1 MISKYMDNSYNCV
14 ICLKDLDMDNG
25 VLTPCNHRYHSEC
38 FFKWIFKKR
47 TCPLC
52 RKELIAQPDIEERA
66 SLYEL
71 RRQIDWESSLYNTLR
86 NNVDTLESYILT
98 KKKELQELNS
108 IIHSRENQLVTIIER
123 YKGFMQ
129 SMQRNHRNRRRR
141 GLLF

>member
-1 MISKYMDNSYNCV
+1 MDNSYNCV

-52 RKELIAQPDIEERA
+52 RKELIVKPNLEECE

-71 RRQIDWESSLYNTLR
+71 RRQIDWESTLYNTLR
-86 NNVDTLESYILT
+86 NNTETLERHILT
-98 KKKELQELNS
+98 KKKELQELNTQVNLK
-108 IIHSRENQLVTIIER
+108 ENQLVTIIHR
-123 YKGFMQ
+123 YKQFIQ
-129 SMQRNHRNRRRR
+129 SSQRNQRRRRR

>member
-1 MISKYMDNSYNCV
+1 MDNSYNCV
-14 ICLKDLDMDNG
+14 ICLKDLDMNNG

-38 FFKWIFKKR
+38 FFRWILKKR

-86 NNVDTLESYILT
+86 NNADTLERHIQT
-98 KKKELQELNS
+98 KTKEVENLNLQV
-108 IIHSRENQLVTIIER
+108 HSKQNQLVTIIDR
-123 YKGFMQ
+123 YKQFMR
-129 SMQRNHRNRRRR
+129 SSQRNQRRRRR

>member
-1 MISKYMDNSYNCV
+1 MDNSYNCV
-14 ICLKDLDMDNG
+14 ICLKDLDMDDG

-86 NNVDTLESYILT
+86 NNVDTLDNHILT
-98 KKKELQELNS
+98 KKKELENLNS
-108 IIHSRENQLVTIIER
+108 QVHARQNQLVTIIDR
-123 YKGFMQ
+123 YKQFT
-129 SMQRNHRNRRRR
+129 QRNQRRRRR

>member
-1 MISKYMDNSYNCV
+1 MDNSYNCV

-38 FFKWIFKKR
+38 FFKWILKKR

-52 RKELIAQPDIEERA
+52 RTELIARPDIEERA

-71 RRQIDWESSLYNTLR
+71 RRQIDWETTLYNTLL
-86 NNVDTLESYILT
+86 NNADTLEKHILT
-98 KKKELQELNS
+98 KKKELGNLNLQVQS
-108 IIHSRENQLVTIIER
+108 KENQLVTIVER

-129 SMQRNHRNRRRR
+129 SVQRNHRNRRRR

>member
-1 MISKYMDNSYNCV
+1 MDNSYNCV

-38 FFKWIFKKR
+38 FFKWILKKR

-86 NNVDTLESYILT
+86 NNADTLERHIQT
-98 KKKELQELNS
+98 KTQEMENLNLQV
-108 IIHSRENQLVTIIER
+108 HSRQNQLVTIIDR
-123 YKGFMQ
+123 YKQFMR
-129 SMQRNHRNRRRR
+129 SSQRNQRRRRR

>member
-1 MISKYMDNSYNCV
+1 MDNSYNCV

-38 FFKWIFKKR
+38 FFKWILKKR

-86 NNVDTLESYILT
+86 NNVDTLEGYILT
-98 KKKELQELNS
+98 KKKELHELNTQVKLKES
-108 IIHSRENQLVTIIER
+108 QLVTIIHR
-123 YKGFMQ
+123 YKQFIH
-129 SMQRNHRNRRRR
+129 STRRNRRVR

>member
-1 MISKYMDNSYNCV
+1 MNNSYNCV
-14 ICLKDLDMDNG
+14 ICLKDLDMEDG

-52 RKELIAQPDIEERA
+52 RKELIAQPDVEERS

-71 RRQIDWESSLYNTLR
+71 RRQINWESSLYNTLR
-86 NNVDTLESYILT
+86 NNVDTLDNHILT
-98 KKKELQELNS
+98 KKKELENLNS
-108 IIHSRENQLVTIIER
+108 QVHSRQNQLVTIIDR
-123 YKGFMQ
+123 YKQFT
-129 SMQRNHRNRRRR
+129 QRNQRRRRR

>member
-1 MISKYMDNSYNCV
+1 MDNSYNCV

-52 RKELIAQPDIEERA
+52 RKELIAQSDIEERA

>member
-1 MISKYMDNSYNCV
+1 MDNSYNCV

-52 RKELIAQPDIEERA
+52 RKELIVKPDVEERA

-86 NNVDTLESYILT
+86 NNVDTLDNHIF
-98 KKKELQELNS
+98 LQIRLVCFL
-108 IIHSRENQLVTIIER
+108 HSRLFHHLNAHI
-123 YKGFMQ
+123 Q
-129 SMQRNHRNRRRR
+129 SSFPNTYPEA
-141 GLLF
+141 LS

>member
-1 MISKYMDNSYNCV
+1 MDNSYNCV
-14 ICLKDLDMDNG
+14 ICLKNLDMNDG

-52 RKELIAQPDIEERA
+52 RKELIAKPDIEERA

-71 RRQIDWESSLYNTLR
+71 RRQIDWESSLYDTLR
-86 NNVDTLESYILT
+86 NNVDTLDNSVLT
-98 KKKELQELNS
+98 KKKELENLNS
-108 IIHSRENQLVTIIER
+108 HVSSRQNQLVAIMDR
-123 YKGFMQ
+123 YKQFA
-129 SMQRNHRNRRRR
+129 QRNQRRRRR

>member
-1 MISKYMDNSYNCV
+1 MDNSYNCV

-86 NNVDTLESYILT
+86 NNVDTLD
-98 KKKELQELNS
+98 
-108 IIHSRENQLVTIIER
+108 SRQNQLVTIIER

>member
-1 MISKYMDNSYNCV
+1 MDNSYNCV
-14 ICLKDLDMDNG
+14 ICLKDLDMDDG

-52 RKELIAQPDIEERA
+52 RKELIAQPDAEE
-66 SLYEL
+66 SSFLYEL

-86 NNVDTLESYILT
+86 NNVDTLDNSVLT
-98 KKKELQELNS
+98 KKKELENLNS
-108 IIHSRENQLVTIIER
+108 QVSSRQNQLVAILDR
-123 YKGFMQ
+123 YKQFT
-129 SMQRNHRNRRRR
+129 QRNQRRRRR

>member
-1 MISKYMDNSYNCV
+1 MDNSYNCV

-86 NNVDTLESYILT
+86 NNVDTLEKHILT
-98 KKKELQELNS
+98 KKKELENLNLQV
-108 IIHSRENQLVTIIER
+108 HSRQNQLVTIIDR
-123 YKGFMQ
+123 YKQFMQ
-129 SMQRNHRNRRRR
+129 SSRRNQRRRRR

>member
-1 MISKYMDNSYNCV
+1 MDNSYNCV

-38 FFKWIFKKR
+38 FFKWILKKR

-52 RKELIAQPDIEERA
+52 RKELIAKPDAEERV

-86 NNVDTLESYILT
+86 NNVDTLDNHILT
-98 KKKELQELNS
+98 KKKELENLNS
-108 IIHSRENQLVTIIER
+108 QVHSRQNQLVTIIDR
-123 YKGFMQ
+123 YKQFT
-129 SMQRNHRNRRRR
+129 QRNQRRRR
-141 GLLF
+141 HGLLF

>member
-1 MISKYMDNSYNCV
+1 MDNSYNCV

-86 NNVDTLESYILT
+86 NNVDTLDNHILT
-98 KKKELQELNS
+98 KKKELENLNS
-108 IIHSRENQLVTIIER
+108 QVHARQNQLVTIIDR
-123 YKGFMQ
+123 YKQF
-129 SMQRNHRNRRRR
+129 MQRNQRRRRR

>member
-1 MISKYMDNSYNCV
+1 MDNSYNCV

-52 RKELIAQPDIEERA
+52 RKELIVKPDVEERA

-86 NNVDTLESYILT
+86 NNVDTLDNHILT
-98 KKKELQELNS
+98 KKKELENLNS
-108 IIHSRENQLVTIIER
+108 QVHSRQNQLVTIIDR
-123 YKGFMQ
+123 YKQFT
-129 SMQRNHRNRRRR
+129 QRNQRRRR
-141 GLLF
+141 HGLLF

>member
-1 MISKYMDNSYNCV
+1 MDVSYNCV

-52 RKELIAQPDIEERA
+52 RKELIVQPDIEERA

>member
-1 MISKYMDNSYNCV
+1 MDNSYNCV

-86 NNVDTLESYILT
+86 NNVDTLDNHILT
-98 KKKELQELNS
+98 KKKELENLNS
-108 IIHSRENQLVTIIER
+108 QVHARQNQLVTIIDR
-123 YKGFMQ
+123 YKQF
-129 SMQRNHRNRRRR
+129 MQRNQRWRRR

>member
-1 MISKYMDNSYNCV
+1 MANSYNCV

-86 NNVDTLESYILT
+86 NNVDTLEKHILT
-98 KKKELQELNS
+98 KKKELENLNLQV
-108 IIHSRENQLVTIIER
+108 HSRQNQLVTIIDR
-123 YKGFMQ
+123 YKQFMQ
-129 SMQRNHRNRRRR
+129 SSRRNQRRRRR

>member
-1 MISKYMDNSYNCV
+1 MDNSYNCV

-38 FFKWIFKKR
+38 FFKWILKKR

-66 SLYEL
+66 ALYEL
-71 RRQIDWESSLYNTLR
+71 RRQIDWESTLYNTLR
-86 NNVDTLESYILT
+86 NNTDTLERHLLI
-98 KKKELQELNS
+98 KKKELENLNLQV
-108 IIHSRENQLVTIIER
+108 HSRQTQLVTIIDR
-123 YKGFMQ
+123 YKQFVQ
-129 SMQRNHRNRRRR
+129 KTQRRYRR

>member
-1 MISKYMDNSYNCV
+1 MDNSYNCV
-14 ICLKDLDMDNG
+14 ICLKDLDMNNG

-38 FFKWIFKKR
+38 FFRWILKKR

-71 RRQIDWESSLYNTLR
+71 RRQIDWESTLYNTLR
-86 NNVDTLESYILT
+86 NNVDTLERHILT
-98 KKKELQELNS
+98 KKNELENLNLQV
-108 IIHSRENQLVTIIER
+108 HLKQKQLVTIINR
-123 YKGFMQ
+123 YKQFMRN
-129 SMQRNHRNRRRR
+129 SQRNQRRRKR

>member
-1 MISKYMDNSYNCV
+1 MDNSYNCV

-86 NNVDTLESYILT
+86 NNVDTLDNHILT
-98 KKKELQELNS
+98 KKKELENLNS
-108 IIHSRENQLVTIIER
+108 QVHSRQNQLVTIIER